1 MKQLF
6 STLASAILH
15 GILRIFPKTVPVA
28 LGVILS
34 VLSVVSCSAP
44 RTVPLN
50 TVHQTTKVDTVY
62 TNKMYFDSTYVSH
75 QVFADRL
82 HDTVFIRECNTEVR
96 FRIMKDTVERVK
108 LQLVHDSIPYPVVV
122 ESPNKA
128 MPKASIFSKVYRVFL
143 FVFLGFLVTFILIKC
158 LKFIT
163 F

>member
-28 LGVILS
+28 LSVILS
-34 VLSVVSCSAP
+34 VLSVISCSAP

-50 TVHQTTKVDTVY
+50 TVHQVTKVDTVY
-62 TNKMYFDSTYVSH
+62 TNKVYFDSTYVSH

-108 LQLVHDSIPYPVVV
+108 LQLMHDSIPYPVVV
-122 ESPNKA
+122 ESAKKSVA
-128 MPKASIFSKVYRVFL
+128 KVSIFSKVYQLCL

>member
-6 STLASAILH
+6 STFASAILH
-15 GILRIFPKTVPVA
+15 GILRIFPKTAPVA
-28 LGVILS
+28 LSVILS
-34 VLSVVSCSAP
+34 VLSVVSCSTP
-44 RTVPLN
+44 KTVPLN